1 MSRQHPHAHRTNS
14 SEKIDITASS
24 AQSGTCPFGCNI
36 AHVTVAN
43 TTGSN
48 LHYYQMGINPV
59 ALTDGTSSY
68 IHAGQSEYII
78 VKPDTTLG
86 SGDGEKI
93 AAIAT
98 SGTATLF
105 IDWVES

>member
-1 MSRQHPHAHRTNS
+1 
-14 SEKIDITASS
+14 
-24 AQSGTCPFGCNI
+24 
-36 AHVTVAN
+36 V
-43 TTGSN
+43 
-48 LHYYQMGINPV
+48 
-59 ALTDGTSSY
+59 DGTSSY

-93 AAIAT
+93 AAVAT
-98 SGTATLF
+98 AGTATFF

>member
-14 SEKIDITASS
+14 SEKIDVTTTSTQSS
-24 AQSGTCPFGCNI
+24 TCPFGCNI
-36 AHVTVAN
+36 AHITVAN

-48 LHYYQMGINPV
+48 LHYYQTGINPV

-78 VKPDTTLG
+78 VRPDTNPG

-93 AAIAT
+93 AAVAT
-98 SGTATLF
+98 AGTATLF